1 MFSFI
6 FGKLI
11 LSTIYLALSYMFLTT
26 LETVVCV
33 LSQTSFTLKRC
44 IVKSTFTDQ
53 FVHAFCT
60 SEGALMLTCVLEHIN
75 PSGVTAFAVST
86 SSCRN
91 NSGAAFSAIDKFFSL
106 SFSSFIT
113 KLSESDQVYYVIL
126 PQD

>member
-1 MFSFI
+1 
-6 FGKLI
+6 
-11 LSTIYLALSYMFLTT
+11 
-26 LETVVCV
+26 
-33 LSQTSFTLKRC
+33 
-44 IVKSTFTDQ
+44 
-53 FVHAFCT
+53 
-60 SEGALMLTCVLEHIN
+60 MLTCVLEHIN

-113 KLSESDQVYYVIL
+113 KLSESDQVYYIIL